1 MKEEKFWLDTPQKI
15 FIGKI
20 IRKISEG
27 KLETYGT
34 GTIVGLNDILD
45 NGYYSEGEKNWLN
58 TMREF
63 YLEEFC
69 R

>member
-1 MKEEKFWLDTPQKI
+1 MKEEKFWLDITQKI

-20 IRKISEG
+20 IRKIAEG
-27 KLETYGT
+27 QLETYGT
-34 GTIVGLNDILD
+34 GTIVGLSDILD
-45 NGYYSEGEKNWLN
+45 KGYYNAGEKNWLN
-58 TMREF
+58 TMREY

>member
-1 MKEEKFWLDTPQKI
+1 MKEEKYWLDTPQKI

-20 IRKISEG
+20 IRKIADG
-27 KLETYGT
+27 KLETHGT

-58 TMREF
+58 TMREY